1 MSMDF
6 FRRPLLAGKALK
18 RNVFAMLRGSVRR
31 SDPDGSTYN
40 VPFFKDVAT
49 NDTLILKIDGV
60 QLPTIFFPDGSLTG
74 VIDTLNT
81 ALNPSGPPP
90 NYGKAFDTDGSLT
103 LQTLSSGGGGSV
115 EVVGGTAA
123 AALGFDLSTGRL
135 FARGGD
141 LASSPEG
148 RVGNG
153 SAAAFPLGMEGLNTD
168 SFVRALGRLS
178 SNSDVLHAELMRQHA
193 KLAYISTIS
202 SSTPIGSACAEVAL
216 PVGTRIFTG
225 LGLLSDTPTPEELS
239 AFFVLIDPATGLP
252 SVSRVVAIVKGSM
265 SGAPPYANATSAGGS
280 GNVASLNLV
289 RLSGLPIQGIV
300 NGRVITIS
308 SGGSSLKVGDF
319 ANINGADNT
328 INREPWD
335 HRGFRWVVEEV
346 IDDQHVALRPM
357 APSEMALVGYSSD
370 DAQPIIELNET
381 IYSGQVYGTV
391 DFYAG
396 PFLDGCSLII
406 SPPLPPSTQALV
418 YGAVPMTYR
427 GQTGYEDLLAH
438 RLANAASTSAQ
449 DSIANAIL
457 TRPTMAVASNQFQMG
472 AFNTRWHG
480 RLVHISP
487 TNLAIS
493 APGSSVY
500 WDEADGT
507 VHITTGAP
515 PSTAHLIATGV
526 SQAGAYTSACR
537 IEAAQAR
544 TLTVGSKGQFPDLS
558 SALAYLGA
566 NVGVIEQCQ
575 LLVLESETAPAAG
588 WPISVGVTIR
598 GVDLDV
604 TLTHNGSM
612 LFTSTC
618 SAAIVLEDLT
628 VDLSKTLVSVTS
640 GSPDIRYRNLRG
652 TGVTGQRSIDSLSTD
667 TDIGASSPKTW
678 IGKAGNYTEV
688 RGRFTVD
695 QDAFFHGSVTVDYSI
710 TATSLTVNNTVSI
723 GNTLH
728 VSGIVTFDNNLTLA
742 GDLNGSGNV
751 TIPNSKKVQVGAQG
765 SAAGAALQTD
775 GVQGSVVLTK
785 AGEAAV
791 SLRKDDL
798 DLLVNNVDANDV
810 HIHDARYESTA
821 APGTIGTSN
830 VQGSSTKLSR
840 QDHSHDHGAQSTP
853 THHAVATPTSNG
865 FLSSSD
871 KAKLDGISS
880 SAAAL
885 SSSTPV
891 AVTTSGTGAVGTG
904 TTAARADHVHAIQ
917 YASAGQP
924 GILAAA
930 DYSSFANKQNA
941 LGYTPVR
948 QGGGISQAPNQVNI
962 GWDGSRL
969 RATIDAWL
977 DLGQLLVTGDAASP
991 SDVTAALQNY
1001 ARKASTNNPSGAGI
1015 GGAAGWGTTDIGS
1028 VNIYGYRDNTYF
1040 GVVAGGEFS
1049 PNCTNNITWYLAI
1062 DGVGIT
1068 SVSFTPGD
1076 YGGPR
1081 FMVVALSGT
1090 MNSGWHNIKVQISS
1104 SQSGTV
1110 SDRFILVA

>member
-40 VPFFKDVAT
+40 VPFFKGVST

-60 QLPTIFFPDGSLTG
+60 QLPTVFFPDGSLTS

-81 ALNPSGPPP
+81 ALNPSGSPP

-103 LQTLSSGGGGSV
+103 IQTLSSGGAGSV

-178 SNSDVLHAELMRQHA
+178 SNSDVLHAELMRQHV
-193 KLAYISTIS
+193 KMAYISTIS
-202 SSTPIGSACAEVAL
+202 SSTPIGSSCAEISL

-225 LGLLSDTPTPEELS
+225 FGLLSTTPTPEELS

-265 SGAPPYANATSAGGS
+265 SGAPPYTNATTAAGP
-280 GNVASLNLV
+280 GNIASLNLPRV
-289 RLSGLPIQGIV
+289 TGLPIQGIV
-300 NGRVITIS
+300 NSRVITIS
-308 SGGSSLKVGDF
+308 GGGNSLKVGDF

-335 HRGFRWVVEEV
+335 HRGFRWAVEEI

-357 APSEMALVGYSSD
+357 TPSEMVLVGYSSD

-381 IYSGQVYGTV
+381 VYSGQVYGTV

-396 PFLDGCSLII
+396 PFLEGCSLII

-438 RLANAASTSAQ
+438 RLANAAATSAQ

-472 AFNTRWHG
+472 AFNVRWHG
-480 RLVHISP
+480 RFVHVSP

-493 APGSSVY
+493 SPGSSVY
-500 WDEADGT
+500 WDESDGT

-544 TLTVGSKGQFPDLS
+544 TLTVGSKGQFPDLA
-558 SALAYLGA
+558 SALAYLNA
-566 NVGVIEQCQ
+566 NVGVVEQCQ

-588 WPISVGVTIR
+588 WPINVGVTIR

-604 TLTHNGSM
+604 TLSHNGSM
-612 LFTSTC
+612 LFTSLGTF
-618 SAAIVLEDLT
+618 SVILEDFT
-628 VDLSKTLVSVTS
+628 VDLSKTLVLSTG

-652 TGVTGQRSIDSLSTD
+652 TGGTGQRSIDSLSAEV
-667 TDIGASSPKTW
+667 DIGASAPKTW

-695 QDAFFHGSVTVDYSI
+695 QDAYFHGSLTVDYSI

-728 VSGIVTFDNNLTLA
+728 VSGVVTFDNSLTLA
-742 GDLNGSGNV
+742 GDFNGSGNI
-751 TIPNSKKVQVGAQG
+751 TLPNSRKVQVGAQG
-765 SAAGAALQTD
+765 SAAGAAIQTD

-785 AGEAAV
+785 TGESAV

-798 DLLVNNVDANDV
+798 DLLVNNVDASDV
-810 HIHDARYESTA
+810 HIHDARYESNA

-830 VQGSSTKLSR
+830 VQGSSTKLAR

-885 SSSTPV
+885 SSTTPN
-891 AVTTSGTGAVGTG
+891 AVSTSGSGAVGTG
-904 TTAARADHVHAIQ
+904 TTAARSDHVHAIQ
-917 YASAGQP
+917 YVSGGQP
-924 GILAAA
+924 GILSAA
-930 DYSSFANKQNA
+930 DFNTFSAKQNS
-941 LGYTPVR
+941 LGFTPVR
-948 QGGGISQAPNQVNI
+948 QGGGLGQATNQVNI

-991 SDVTAALQNY
+991 ADVTAALQNY
-1001 ARKASTNNPSGAGI
+1001 ARKSSANNPSGAGI
-1015 GGAAGWGTTDIGS
+1015 GGAAGWGTTDVGAVS
-1028 VNIYGYRDNTYF
+1028 VYAHRDGTYF

-1049 PNCTNNITWYLAI
+1049 PNCTNNITWYLI
-1062 DGVGIT
+1062 LDSSQLT
-1068 SVSFTPGD
+1068 SVTFSPGD

-1081 FMVVALSGT
+1081 FMAVALSGT
-1090 MNSGWHNIKVQISS
+1090 MNAGWHTVKVQLSS
-1104 SQSGTV
+1104 SQSGTI
-1110 SDRFILVA
+1110 SDRFVLVA